1 MIQAEQFK
9 WGMPAPR
16 LRATRNGVPA
26 LAVTFEQVLWTDERA
41 VALQRI
47 LEKDLHGRYASR
59 LQPGPG
65 TDAALSALAVDP
77 DGVLAT
83 VLAISGDSRPVA
95 HAALRSLNG
104 EWEVKRV
111 VVLESERGRGVAS
124 MLMAEIEAIA
134 ARGGARRV
142 ILQTGDQQPEAVA
155 LYLKL
160 GYSRIPA
167 YEPYATAIPFS
178 MCFEKRLK

>member
-1 MIQAEQFK
+1 MS
-9 WGMPAPR
+9 
-16 LRATRNGVPA
+16 
-26 LAVTFEQVLWTDERA
+26 AVIFEQVLWTDERA

-47 LEKDLHGRYASR
+47 LEEDLHSRYAR
-59 LQPGPG
+59 HLQPGPG
-65 TDAALSALAVDP
+65 RGAALRALAVDP
-77 DGVLAT
+77 DDVLAT
-83 VLAISGDSRPVA
+83 VLAVSAETGPVA

-124 MLMAEIEAIA
+124 MLMGEIEAIA
-134 ARGGARRV
+134 ARGGALRV

-155 LYLKL
+155 LYSKL
-160 GYSRIPA
+160 GYTRIPV

-178 MCFEKRLK
+178 LCFEKRLR

>member
-1 MIQAEQFK
+1 
-9 WGMPAPR
+9 
-16 LRATRNGVPA
+16 VS
-26 LAVTFEQVLWTDERA
+26 AVTFEQVLWTDERG

-47 LEKDLHGRYASR
+47 LEEDLHGRYASR
-59 LQPGPG
+59 LEPGPG

-77 DGVLAT
+77 KDVLAT
-83 VLAISGDSRPVA
+83 VLALSDGTGPVG

-111 VVLESERGRGVAS
+111 VVLETERGRGIAS
-124 MLMAEIEAIA
+124 MLIVEIEAIA
-134 ARGGARRV
+134 ARGGASRV

-160 GYSRIPA
+160 GYSRIPV